1 MAPVAELHADRYELG
16 DRIGAGGMGEVY
28 RGRDLLLERAVAI
41 KIPTAEITPSSA
53 ERFKREARAAARL
66 NHPNVV
72 GVYDWGGGATPFIVM
87 EFVDGQSLRAVLHER
102 DRLDPDEV
110 ALIGAQIA
118 DALAH
123 AHAHGVIH
131 RDVKPSNVLLTPAG
145 EVKVTD
151 FGIALSAT
159 GEALTEPGVVLGT
172 AGYLSP
178 EQVAGLP
185 VDARSDVYSLG
196 IVLTELLT
204 GSRPTGGEPAP
215 TTELERI
222 VARAHAADPNA
233 RFPRAAELRDALR
246 AVATTGD
253 TPITAAVVVVPTAS
267 SRAPA
272 AAAGAAV
279 APAATTTARVGAATS
294 VMPAAPAPD
303 APAPVVV
310 SSGGTPAPA
319 APPRAVPVAGAA
331 LAAAV
336 VAAAAAAPSPASA
349 VPAVKRRWFRSRRSA
364 STKPVATPKPVKMP
378 TSVKRSKPVKLA
390 KPVKPLKPPKPK
402 RGRRPRGATT
412 TPAATPIAASVL
424 AAPPP
429 FAAPSSPA
437 PAAPAS
443 PSPKRTWRARH
454 FAVILAAPLV
464 LVVGGVVV
472 YAKLSEHAPSV
483 AVPDVVDRDVF
494 TAAATMK
501 QAGFEIDVTAV
512 DSAQPGG
519 IVVTQ
524 KPANGQKLEQ
534 GSTVHFGV
542 SSTSAMVPDVVHLDE
557 PAAMAALAAKGL
569 SNVTVTDDY
578 RGDIDPGTV
587 VSASPAPFSKAL
599 KNQPLTLVVARDP
612 HVTLPNLVGS
622 DQAAA
627 IQSLHDIGLEVAIQT
642 STSRSAP
649 AGQVLKA
656 SPAVDAV
663 VLRGSTVTLTVSTG
677 PKLVTLPSKVT
688 FDRDDAISDLE
699 DRGFSVIVTSAPSS
713 SDQNGTVIAQN
724 PPGGK
729 VAEGSTVTITVGVG
743 QSKGR

>member
-1 MAPVAELHADRYELG
+1 VAPVAELHADRYELG

-102 DRLDPDEV
+102 DRLGPDEV
-110 ALIGAQIA
+110 ARIGAQIA

-123 AHAHGVIH
+123 AHAHGVVH

-145 EVKVTD
+145 DVKVTD

-215 TTELERI
+215 ATELEHI
-222 VARAHAADPNA
+222 VARARAADPNA
-233 RFPRAAELRDALR
+233 RYPRAAELRDALR
-246 AVATTGD
+246 AVATSGD
-253 TPITAAVVVVPTAS
+253 TPITAAVVVVPTTS
-267 SRAPA
+267 SRATA
-272 AAAGAAV
+272 AAV
-279 APAATTTARVGAATS
+279 APATTTAKVGAPTS
-294 VMPAAPAPD
+294 VMPAAPAP
-303 APAPVVV
+303 PSPPVPVVA

-319 APPRAVPVAGAA
+319 APPRVLPVAGAA
-331 LAAAV
+331 LPV
-336 VAAAAAAPSPASA
+336 AAAAAPSPAPA
-349 VPAVKRRWFRSRRSA
+349 VPAVKRRWFRSRRA
-364 STKPVATPKPVKMP
+364 APATPVATPKPVKTP
-378 TSVKRSKPVKLA
+378 TSVKRSKPVKVA

-412 TPAATPIAASVL
+412 TPAASPAAASP
-424 AAPPP
+424 AFPPAFAP
-429 FAAPSSPA
+429 APS
-437 PAAPAS
+437 PAALS
-443 PSPKRTWRARH
+443 SPKRTWRARH

-464 LVVGGVVV
+464 LVVGGVVA

-501 QAGFEIDVTAV
+501 QAGFEIEVTAV

-524 KPANGQKLEQ
+524 KPTNGQKLEQ
-534 GSTVHFGV
+534 GSTVHFSV
-542 SSTSAMVPDVVHLDE
+542 SSTSAVVPDVVHLDE
-557 PAAMAALAAKGL
+557 TAAMAALAAKGL

-729 VAEGSTVTITVGVG
+729 VAEGSTVTITVGVQ